1 MLIITLI
8 DEGGR
13 QFMLAEYQ
21 VIFATAVFLI
31 TYAIIVSEKIH
42 RAVAAFCGAAV
53 VIIAKIVDAEDAVH
67 YVDFNTIGLLVG
79 MMIIVGITRQTGVF
93 EYLAIK
99 AAKTAKGEPIKIMA
113 ALGLITAVLS
123 ALLDNV
129 TTVLLIVPV
138 TFAIARQLQVNVIP
152 FLIVEI
158 LTSNIGGTATLI
170 GDPPNIMIGSATK
183 LGFMDFVINLL
194 PVVVVVYAITIFI
207 LKFIYKRQVVTKP
220 ELMKNIIAMDEGA
233 EIKDHAL
240 LKKCV
245 TVLALTV
252 TGFALHQ
259 FVHLESSVIAL
270 TGAALLLLVTRFDP
284 EHALHAVEWPVIFF
298 FVGLFV
304 VVGALEEVGV
314 IEAIALFAL
323 DVTGGAMLPAGILIL
338 WLSAVASAFV
348 DNIPFV
354 ATMIPLIQDMGR
366 LGGIQDLNFLWWS
379 LSLGACLGGNG
390 TIIGASANVVVIGM
404 AEKRGSHISFME
416 FFKVAFPLM
425 IMSIVVA
432 TLYLY
437 AWFSY
442 NKMIVLPLTLVIGLL
457 VSLIL
462 SRLSRDVES
471 VSETGTTGSNEGVD
485 M

>member
-1 MLIITLI
+1 MS
-8 DEGGR
+8 
-13 QFMLAEYQ
+13 AENQ
-21 VIFATAVFLI
+21 VIFAIVVFLI

-42 RAVAAFCGAAV
+42 RSVAAFCGAAV
-53 VIIAKIVDAEDAVH
+53 VIIAGIVDAEKAVH

-99 AAKTAKGEPIKIMA
+99 AAKQSKGEPIRIMV

-138 TFAIARQLQVNVIP
+138 TFAIAGKLQVNVIP
-152 FLIVEI
+152 YLIVEI
-158 LTSNIGGTATLI
+158 IASNIGGTATLI

-183 LGFMDFVINLL
+183 LGFMDFVINLT
-194 PVVVVVYAITIFI
+194 PVVVVIYVLTMLILRLVYRNKISSS
-207 LKFIYKRQVVTKP
+207 P
-220 ELMKNIIAMDEGA
+220 ELMKSIMSLDESS
-233 EIKDHAL
+233 EIKDYDL
-240 LKKCV
+240 LKKCLA
-245 TVLALTV
+245 VLGLTI
-252 TGFALHQ
+252 TGFVLHQ

-270 TGAALLLLVTRFDP
+270 AGASLLLLVTRMDP
-284 EHALHAVEWPVIFF
+284 EHAFHAVEWPVIFF
-298 FVGLFV
+298 FIGLFV

-314 IEAIALFAL
+314 IEAIAGYAL
-323 DVTGGAMLPAGILIL
+323 EVTGGDLLPAGILIL
-338 WLSAVASAFV
+338 WLSAIASAFV

-404 AEKRGSHISFME
+404 AEKRGARISFMG

-425 IMSIVVA
+425 LLSIVISTFYLIAWYVLSTTA
-432 TLYLY
+432 VLLGTLLLGG
-437 AWFSY
+437 
-442 NKMIVLPLTLVIGLL
+442 VLAV
-457 VSLIL
+457 L
-462 SRLSRDVES
+462 SGRLFKGPAY
-471 VSETGTTGSNEGVD
+471 SEIKTPAKH
-485 M
+485 